1 MKGARHDQ
9 AVALLTGHSDIEIYL
24 VVQRDKQFNP
34 SPLGLLSTP
43 TKPLV
48 VGPLATSSPNPTPTS
63 TLQMSKTPT
72 GGVPTPFGV
81 GAATHDAWDDKTE
94 VGRFSIVSFLDR

>member
-24 VVQRDKQFNP
+24 VVQRDKNFNP
-34 SPLGLLSTP
+34 SPFGLLSTP
-43 TKPLV
+43 TKPL

-63 TLQMSKTPT
+63 TLQLSKPSV
-72 GGVPTPFGV
+72 GGALPPSSFEAA
-81 GAATHDAWDDKTE
+81 GADSWDDKSE
-94 VGRFSIVSFLDR
+94 VGNFDDAE